1 MKEGVES
8 GEEDEKNKLEG
19 ATWVVKCLS
28 CLLSPLFH
36 RDSTLERWIWN
47 GSKPKSQPGHQLA

>member
-8 GEEDEKNKLEG
+8 GEEDEENKLEG
-19 ATWVVKCLS
+19 AMLIVKCLS
-28 CLLSPLFH
+28 CCRRFSIE
-36 RDSTLERWIWN
+36 TARWTWN

>member
-1 MKEGVES
+1 MKEAVES
-8 GEEDEKNKLEG
+8 DEEDEKSKLEG
-19 ATWVVKCLS
+19 ATWVVK

-47 GSKPKSQPGHQLA
+47 GFKPKAQPDHQLA